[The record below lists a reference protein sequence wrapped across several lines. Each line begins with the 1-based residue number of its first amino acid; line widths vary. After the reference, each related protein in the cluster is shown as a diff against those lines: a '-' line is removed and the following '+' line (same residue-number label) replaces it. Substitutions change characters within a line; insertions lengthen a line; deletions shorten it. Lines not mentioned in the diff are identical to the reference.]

1 MSQVRAL
8 LPQPTMEYTMSFGI
22 LVLIAVVTYVVVFV
36 LLMFIEPSD
45 GPTTSYGP
53 DLHSVFDKDGPFR
66 RHWH

>member
-1 MSQVRAL
+1 
-8 LPQPTMEYTMSFGI
+8 MSFGI